1 MNAHEA
7 ETLTKIAALRDSA
20 AVLDAEAQ
28 TLTAEATRHLA
39 TTRRVN
45 LGAYVNQDLAE
56 RLGELAQRNERSKSA
71 ELRLALRAWLD
82 QHPPQQEI
90 SPIANAT
97 TATH

>member
-7 ETLTKIAALRDSA
+7 ETLTKIAALRDAA

-28 TLTAEATRHLA
+28 TLTAEATRHL
-39 TTRRVN
+39 V
-45 LGAYVNQDLAE
+45 GAYVNQDLAE

-71 ELRLALRAWLD
+71 ELRLALRPWLD

>member
-1 MNAHEA
+1 MNPYRLYRI
-7 ETLTKIAALRDSA
+7 T
-20 AVLDAEAQ
+20 DAIKLLACRYHVN
-28 TLTAEATRHLA
+28 TMFDHLA